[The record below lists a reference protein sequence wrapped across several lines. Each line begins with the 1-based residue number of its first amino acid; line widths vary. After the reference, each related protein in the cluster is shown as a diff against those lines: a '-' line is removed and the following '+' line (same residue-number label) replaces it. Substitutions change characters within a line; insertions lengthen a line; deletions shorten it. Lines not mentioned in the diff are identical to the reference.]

1 MSRLQQEQGSCVG
14 PGSQDEGYLQR
25 SVLGLALKIALGVV
39 LGVALGM
46 ALGRALGMALEVAF
60 EEVPSVV

>member
-39 LGVALGM
+39 LGM

-60 EEVPSVV
+60 